1 MSDSIKTT
9 YRTEFRTEFSGIG
22 RYRTEY
28 RTEFPR
34 IGRVLTVELWS
45 DDVATIKISSDN
57 AKLLLLKKFTDYNEA
72 MNYYSEQL
80 NNLESAEEYETM
92 RYAFKMLDSM
102 EG

>member
-1 MSDSIKTT
+1 MSDSIKTP
-9 YRTEFRTEFSGIG
+9 
-22 RYRTEY
+22 YRTEY

-34 IGRVLTVELWS
+34 IGRVLTVEVGS
-45 DDVATIKISSDN
+45 MMDATIKISRSDN
-57 AKLLLLKKFTDYNEA
+57 ADLLILKKFSDYNDA

-102 EG
+102 ES

>member
-9 YRTEFRTEFSGIG
+9 
-22 RYRTEY
+22 YRTEY

-34 IGRVLTVELWS
+34 IGRVLTVEVGY
-45 DDVATIKISSDN
+45 DEVATIKISRSDN
-57 AKLLLLKKFTDYNEA
+57 AKLLRLKKFYGYNDA

-92 RYAFKMLDSM
+92 RYAFKMLDFA

>member
-9 YRTEFRTEFSGIG
+9 
-22 RYRTEY
+22 Y

-34 IGRVLTVELWS
+34 IGRVLTVEVGY
-45 DDVATIKISSDN
+45 DEVATIKISRSDN
-57 AKLLLLKKFTDYNEA
+57 AKLLLLKKFSDYNEA

-92 RYAFKMLDSM
+92 RYAFKILDSM

>member
-9 YRTEFRTEFSGIG
+9 
-22 RYRTEY
+22 YRTEY

-34 IGRVLTVELWS
+34 IGRVLSVEVGS
-45 DDVATIKISSDN
+45 DEVATIKISRSDN
-57 AKLLLLKKFTDYNEA
+57 AKLLRLEKFSDYNEA

-102 EG
+102 ES

>member
-9 YRTEFRTEFSGIG
+9 YRA
-22 RYRTEY
+22 EY
-28 RTEFPR
+28 RTEFTR
-34 IGRVLTVELWS
+34 IGRVLSLEVGS
-45 DDVATIKISSDN
+45 DEVATIKISRSDN
-57 AKLLLLKKFTDYNEA
+57 AKLLRLEKFSDYNEA

-102 EG
+102 